1 MRGSIL
7 VTGASGFVGTHLIA
21 ALRERGEQVV
31 AHNSAS
37 GDIAHEELRV
47 PGDVRH
53 VFHLAARTYVPDSWR
68 TPREFY
74 EVNVLG
80 AINVLEF
87 CRARGATLTLMSSY
101 VYGRPERLPI
111 DEDHPVRAFNPYAHS
126 KILAE
131 QAAAFYRSAFDV
143 AVTVIRPFNL
153 YGPGQ
158 APHFLIPTL
167 VRQTVDPGCEVIT
180 VADERPKRDY
190 LFIDDLVDLLVRQ
203 MNKRENGGIYNAG
216 SGTSVSV
223 LDLARMVADAAGTT
237 KPVVSRGEQRPDE
250 VLDTVAC
257 IARARREFGWSPRV
271 PLAEGLRRIIERGH

>member
-1 MRGSIL
+1 MQGSIL

-21 ALRERGEQVV
+21 ALREQGEKVV
-31 AHNSAS
+31 AHHSAD
-37 GDIAHEELRV
+37 GDIAREELRV
-47 PGDVRH
+47 PRDVRH

-80 AINVLEF
+80 TVNVLEL

-111 DEDHPVRAFNPYAHS
+111 DEEHPVRAFNPYAHS

-131 QAAAFYRSAFDV
+131 QAAAFYQSSFGV
-143 AVTVIRPFNL
+143 VVTIVRPFNL

-158 APHFLIPTL
+158 ASHFLIPTL
-167 VRQTVDPGCEVIT
+167 VRQAVDPACEAIT

-203 MNKRENGGIYNAG
+203 LNKRETGGIYNAG
-216 SGTSVSV
+216 SGMSVSV
-223 LDLARMVADAAGTT
+223 LDLASIVADAAGTT

-257 IARARREFGWSPRV
+257 IARARCEFGWSPKV
-271 PLAEGLRRIIERGH
+271 TLAEGLRRIIERGH